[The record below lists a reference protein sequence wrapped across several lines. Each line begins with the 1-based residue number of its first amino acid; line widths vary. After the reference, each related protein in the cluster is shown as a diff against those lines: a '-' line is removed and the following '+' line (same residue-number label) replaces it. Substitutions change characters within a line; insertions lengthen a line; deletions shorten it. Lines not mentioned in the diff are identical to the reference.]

1 MSFISAQ
8 VLLAFLLSDPCVS
21 EVRPLPAQNTTLVFK
36 CKNPGHNLPIR
47 KDQARIETI
56 EPKQE
61 VLTKTTAAKP
71 KKKKRS
77 KKRKRT

>member
-8 VLLAFLLSDPCVS
+8 VLLAFLISDPCVS

-47 KDQARIETI
+47 KDQTRIETA

-61 VLTKTTAAKP
+61 VLTKVAKP
-71 KKKKRS
+71 TKKKRT